1 MAHKLGTASVAKQ
14 NAAFDA
20 IFPEV
25 HQLILDYV
33 PPFFQ
38 STVLEKFESPQG
50 RAMLVKLIDDGLEA
64 AEKVP

>member
-1 MAHKLGTASVAKQ
+1 MRLGTASIAKQ
-14 NAAFDA
+14 NAAFNV

-25 HQLILDYV
+25 RQMINDYV

-38 STVLEKFESPQG
+38 SAVLEKLNSPQG
-50 RAMLVKLIDDGLEA
+50 RSLLVRLIDDGLEA